1 MHYFLQVLMI
11 FFGFLLHSSWAY
23 RKAPSLSKSYRRKLS
38 LAGFEGYQQPA
49 TKVGAFP
56 AARDSHPNF
65 PTIILVNPHID
76 QNVGSVAR
84 TMLNF
89 GLTDLRI
96 VDPVCDIYND
106 NVRALS
112 SGAFELVENAKVYS
126 TAEEAVQDL
135 TRVMATTIRPRHLTT
150 IVHTPNKA
158 AEEAL
163 LCPGKVGILFG
174 RERNGL
180 TNEEVALADA
190 VISIPTFNQFS
201 SLNLAQA
208 VNIIGYEIFSQYQRQ
223 QESHPPDIWLHPKD
237 GERLARRDDMEPFFQ
252 RLENALDVR
261 LQQDEHRKQLAYR
274 SLRGMF
280 QRIMMTKSE
289 VDLMHGVITLFNRP
303 LPTSSLS
310 KQQEKREEGEVTE
323 GDLAMSKVE
332 KEEER
337 VQQ

>member
-1 MHYFLQVLMI
+1 MI
-11 FFGFLLHSSWAY
+11 FFGVLFHSTWAY
-23 RKAPSLSKSYRRKLS
+23 RNALSLSKGYRRGFS
-38 LAGFEGYQQPA
+38 LQAGFEGYQQPA
-49 TKVGAFP
+49 TKVGAFS

-65 PTIILVNPHID
+65 PTIILVNPHVD

-89 GLTDLRI
+89 GLTELRI

-126 TAEEAVQDL
+126 TVEEAVQDL

-190 VISIPTFNQFS
+190 VISIPTLNQFS

-208 VNIIGYEIFSQYQRQ
+208 VNIVSYEIFSQYQRQ
-223 QESHPPDIWLHPKD
+223 QQSRPPDVWLHPKD
-237 GERLARRDDMEPFFQ
+237 GERLARREDIEPLFQ
-252 RLENALDVR
+252 RLESALDVR
-261 LQQDEHRKQLAYR
+261 LVQDDHRKQLAYR

-280 QRIMMTKSE
+280 QRVRTLPSPIPLCDVIFFYSRWLMVSVCCW
-289 VDLMHGVITLFNRP
+289 VDPDDKVRSRSHAWCDHTL
-303 LPTSSLS
+303 
-310 KQQEKREEGEVTE
+310 
-323 GDLAMSKVE
+323 
-332 KEEER
+332 
-337 VQQ
+337 